1 MPVNSINSISFF
13 GKNLEKKEAKKARR
27 EQYFRWVSQNQANDA
42 LKLSLGREVDD
53 GKHKAAEA
61 GLAVVSMLGT
71 LASLVIKSNV
81 IDKLSNGEQYT
92 KKIINQN
99 KAANIGVL
107 ASAGAIIVGNMIRN
121 HNIKEADKTANERGF
136 LSAKDRMKM
145 KSAESN
151 YIITDEIYNSHVN

>member
-1 MPVNSINSISFF
+1 MPVNSINSISFS
-13 GKNLEKKEAKKARR
+13 GKNLEKKEAKKVRK

-42 LKLSLGREVDD
+42 LKLSLGREVED

-81 IDKLSNGEQYT
+81 IDKLSYGEQYT
-92 KKIINQN
+92 KKLINQN
-99 KAANIGVL
+99 KAANFGFI
-107 ASAGAIIVGNMIRN
+107 ASAVALIASNIVKN
-121 HNIKEADKTANERGF
+121 HNIMQADKTANERGF
-136 LSAKDRMKM
+136 LSTKDRMKM

-151 YIITDEIYNSHVN
+151 YIITDEIYNSHVS

>member
-13 GKNLEKKEAKKARR
+13 GKNLEKKEAKKSRR

-99 KAANIGVL
+99 KAANFGFV
-107 ASAGAIIVGNMIRN
+107 ASAVALIASNIVKN

-136 LSAKDRMKM
+136 LSTKDRMKI
-145 KSAESN
+145 KNADLN
-151 YIITDEIYNSHVN
+151 YYVTNEIYNSHVN